1 MKKAILGKKLGMTQ
15 IFDDK
20 GRQIPVTVVEA
31 GPCVVVQKKTTESDG
46 YEALQ
51 VAFGDI
57 KPRHVTKPAQ
67 GHFARAGVPARKWV
81 RELRLE
87 SQDGFEVGSEIKA
100 DVFSAGE
107 LVDVSGISRG
117 KGFAGGI
124 KRWNF
129 HRGPMAHGSKYHR
142 GPGSLGMR
150 ISGGGGKVIKGRR
163 LPGRLGGER
172 VTIQGL
178 RVARVDLDRNLILIK
193 GAVPGAE
200 GSLVTIKNSV
210 KAR

>member
-15 IFDDK
+15 VFDAQ
-20 GRQIPVTVVEA
+20 GRQIPVTVIEA
-31 GPCVVVQKKTTESDG
+31 GPCKVLVKKTQETDG
-46 YEALQ
+46 YAALQ
-51 VAFGDI
+51 IAFGDI
-57 KPRHVTKPAQ
+57 KPQLVNKPMKGQ
-67 GHFARAGVPARKWV
+67 FARAGAEPRKWV

-87 SQDGFEVGSEIKA
+87 SLDGFEVGSEIKA
-100 DVFSAGE
+100 DIFAAND
-107 LVDVSGISRG
+107 LVDVVGISRG

-163 LPGRLGGER
+163 LPGRLGGEQ

-178 RVARVDLDRNLILIK
+178 RVVRVDTDRNLLLIK
-193 GAVPGAE
+193 GAVPGAK
-200 GSLVTIKNSV
+200 GSLLTVKNSV

>member
-15 IFDDK
+15 IFDDQ

-31 GPCVVVQKKTTESDG
+31 GPCVVVQKKTRETDG

-57 KPRHVTKPAQ
+57 KPQHVTKPTQ

-163 LPGRLGGER
+163 MPGRLGGER

-178 RVARVDLDRNLILIK
+178 RVVRVDPDRNLILIK
-193 GAVPGAE
+193 GAVPGSE